1 MIDLKHVVDGVVR
14 PEKQVSVKGARAVWR
29 LKLKILLKIIMRRN
43 LWNNLSSSDTSA
55 RTSNSSNI
63 VFLAKSHSKP
73 EIIVVVEMV
82 AKRKKK
88 IDLAAPSSPLF
99 LARKE
104 KKDSSKITANSS
116 TITLDPFI

>member
-1 MIDLKHVVDGVVR
+1 
-14 PEKQVSVKGARAVWR
+14 
-29 LKLKILLKIIMRRN
+29 MRRMKTS
-43 LWNNLSSSDTSA
+43 WNNLSSSDTSA

-88 IDLAAPSSPLF
+88 IDLATPSSPLF

-104 KKDSSKITANSS
+104 KKDSSKITANTS
-116 TITLDPFI
+116 TITLDPSI